1 MKMRS
6 MMEILNLVID
16 RHITTKQQAAAMVN
30 EEAQAIMEH
39 YHISAEE
46 AKARL
51 LGNIG
56 YVTGYLSHAQAD
68 LVMELFDTAHPV
80 FGRTHPSAE
89 EAYRLGREYAERSKK
104 GEHDDP
110 TNKI

>member
-46 AKARL
+46 ATRKHRL
-51 LGNIG
+51 CDR
-56 YVTGYLSHAQAD
+56 LS
-68 LVMELFDTAHPV
+68 LPRP
-80 FGRTHPSAE
+80 GRPRDGVIRHRAPSF
-89 EAYRLGREYAERSKK
+89 RKNPPLSGRGIPPREGICRA
-104 GEHDDP
+104 
-110 TNKI
+110 